1 MKLIRQISTGKIVY
15 REEPYHE
22 KALVN
27 GSLFTGIDVSDLEVH
42 TQELTEEQYEKLMQD
57 ETPYPETRRRDF
69 PDIGD
74 QLDALYHAGAF
85 PEDMAAKIKTVKEK
99 HPKE

>member
-27 GSLFTGIDVSDLEVH
+27 GSIFTGIDVSDLEVH

-57 ETPYPETRRRDF
+57 ETPYPEKRRRDY
-69 PDIGD
+69 PDMGD
-74 QLDALYHAGAF
+74 QLDALYHAGVF
-85 PEDMAAKIKTVKEK
+85 PEDMAAKIKSVKDK
-99 HPKE
+99 FPKE

>member
-15 REEPYHE
+15 REEPYHQ

-42 TQELTEEQYEKLMQD
+42 TQELTEEQYEKLLQD
-57 ETPYPETRRRDF
+57 EASYADKRR
-69 PDIGD
+69 PLYGTWEE
-74 QLDALYHAGAF
+74 QLDMMYHGTWK
-85 PEDMAAKIKTVKEK
+85 DHVAKVKADI
-99 HPKE
+99 PKGNS